1 MLDITKAMDA
11 IEQNYK
17 KQFLKDQ
24 KKLYDKNF
32 YASLF
37 GIARELFVKRQNSI
51 IINFERANSTSN
63 ASSNKGTAGLSKTDE
78 HFISKILKNVY
89 SNDDELYKKLETVDE
104 LLEYYQSNLQATD
117 LVLLQVAMEYLSS
130 IYNTSIFNRIVNIMS
145 EYSSLSFQENALFN
159 SMLHYTQRNETL
171 GKPQYIQSL
180 NFIYLLI
187 NHLKFFF
194 NNIPIK
200 SLKNFI
206 TFDTFYCD
214 ESLITKP
221 EIIEELKKLYNIYCK
236 VLNFENILRRDAP
249 YNLQPSQLK
258 IRLKDEFT
266 FEELLSY
273 YNINNFDSDN
283 TNNRKV
289 DIKDPEKFSTRI
301 KEALS
306 KSYDGNQ
313 KLLAT
318 VLSMPTTSINYYF
331 SPSQKLPKS
340 FPVKIAHA
348 LSVTPDYLAGITE
361 NPNVFKTEQQTDQ
374 QTEQQTDQQTDQ
386 QTEQQT
392 DQQTEQQ
399 TDQQTEQQ
407 TDQQTELLKIFYNFK
422 PSKFDYEY
430 QNSDEYCKLKDSIKS
445 MPEPFQ
451 KVTNLLELGK
461 TLEHIIILYTKDNL
475 WRYINGYG
483 CNLNE
488 EKLEKCKKRIDQFKE
503 SHKEQYEVMQSS
515 YNELLESFQK
525 IYFDNIERA
534 HATLTKDFLNLEN
547 ELNEIIYSKKN

>member
-180 NFIYLLI
+180 NFVYLLI
-187 NHLKFFF
+187 THLKVFF
-194 NNIPIK
+194 NNVPLK
-200 SLKNFI
+200 NLKNFI
-206 TFDTFYCD
+206 NVDTFYCD
-214 ESLITKP
+214 ESLIIKP
-221 EIIEELKKLYNIYCK
+221 EIIEELKKLYNIYYK
-236 VLNFENILRRDAP
+236 VLNFKNTLRCNDIDIK
-249 YNLQPSQLK
+249 PSQLK
-258 IRLKDEFT
+258 IRVKDKFT
-266 FEELLSY
+266 FEEVLCY
-273 YNINNFDSDN
+273 HNIDNSDN
-283 TNNRKV
+283 DNADNHKV
-289 DIKDPEKFSTRI
+289 DIKDPEQFLTRI

-306 KSYDGNQ
+306 KSYGGNQ
-313 KLLAT
+313 KLLAKA
-318 VLSMPTTSINYYF
+318 LSMKVTSLNVYF
-331 SPSQKLPKS
+331 SQQKLPKK
-340 FPVKIAHA
+340 FPVKIAYA

-361 NPNVFKTEQQTDQ
+361 NPNEFIDPEGKI
-374 QTEQQTDQQTDQ
+374 
-386 QTEQQT
+386 
-392 DQQTEQQ
+392 
-399 TDQQTEQQ
+399 
-407 TDQQTELLKIFYNFK
+407 LKLFYNFK

-461 TLEHIIILYTKDNL
+461 TLEHIIILCTKDNL

-488 EKLEKCKKRIDQFKE
+488 EKLEKCKKHIDQFIE
-503 SHKEQYEVMQSS
+503 SHKEQYDVMQSS

>member
-1 MLDITKAMDA
+1 MLDITKAIDK
-11 IEQNYK
+11 IEEEYK
-17 KQFLKDQ
+17 DQFLNGSKD
-24 KKLYDKNF
+24 LYDKNF
-32 YASLF
+32 YAALF
-37 GIARELFVKRQNSI
+37 GIARELFGKRQNSI

-89 SNDDELYKKLETVDE
+89 CNDDELDKELKTVDE
-104 LLEYYQSNLQATD
+104 LLEHYQSNLQATD
-117 LVLLQVAMEYLSS
+117 LALLQVAMEYLSS
-130 IYNTSIFNRIVNIMS
+130 IYNTSLFNRIVNIMS
-145 EYSSLSFQENALFN
+145 EYSSLSFQKNALFN
-159 SMLHYTQRNETL
+159 SMLHYRQRTETL
-171 GKPQYIQSL
+171 GKPHYIQSL

-283 TNNRKV
+283 ADNHKV
-289 DIKDPEKFSTRI
+289 DIKDPEQFLTRI

-306 KSYDGNQ
+306 KSYGGNQ
-313 KLLAT
+313 KLLAKA
-318 VLSMPTTSINYYF
+318 LSIKVTSLNVYF
-331 SPSQKLPKS
+331 SQQKLPKK

-361 NPNVFKTEQQTDQ
+361 NPNVFKTDQ
-374 QTEQQTDQQTDQ
+374 QTE
-386 QTEQQT
+386 
-392 DQQTEQQ
+392 
-399 TDQQTEQQ
+399 
-407 TDQQTELLKIFYNFK
+407 QQTELLKIFYNFK